1 MRVSNNNMTYGFLS
15 SLNKSQQRQTVLN
28 EQLSDGKA
36 IHRPS
41 DDPIRVI
48 RSMRFQSNLEQ
59 NDQFTQQV
67 KDAQSWMDTT
77 DSAIQS
83 LDSLVIR
90 AKELVIRAVGPN
102 PDVAFTAAAEEL
114 DGLINSAVDLGNT
127 KLGSRYVFAGQM
139 DTTTPFTR
147 DPSTGIVTFNGDNN
161 PVSMKIAPG
170 AVSPE
175 NDAINVTANSVFGSN
190 MELFNELN
198 AIKNKLATGNLT
210 ETDLKDLSSNG
221 IATVESIENRVVKA
235 HAELGARMSNYEMM
249 QNILEDNSN
258 IITADLAGA
267 EDLDVPRAIIDF
279 KTAESVYR
287 TALSVGARIMPPSLA
302 DYLS

>member
-48 RSMRFQSNLEQ
+48 RSLRFQSNLDQ
-59 NDQFTQQV
+59 NAQFTQQV
-67 KDAQSWMDTT
+67 KDAQSWMDTS
-77 DSAIQS
+77 DSAIQN

-90 AKELVIRAVGPN
+90 AKELVTRAIGPN
-102 PDVAFTAAAEEL
+102 PDIAFQAAAEEL
-114 DGLINSAVDLGNT
+114 DGLINSAVDIGNIKLGN
-127 KLGSRYVFAGQM
+127 RYVFAGQM
-139 DTTTPFTR
+139 DTTQPFTR
-147 DPSTGIVTFNGDNN
+147 DSATGVVTFNGDNN

-170 AVSPE
+170 AVSPD
-175 NDAINVTANSVFGSN
+175 NDAINMTANSVFGSN

-198 AIKNKLATGNLT
+198 DIKKQLATGNP
-210 ETDLKDLSSNG
+210 DLQSLSVDG
-221 IATVESIENRVVKA
+221 LGKLEAIENRVVKA

-249 QNILEDNSN
+249 QNILEGNESV
-258 IITADLAGA
+258 ITADLAGA

-279 KTAESVYR
+279 KTAEAVYR

>member
-1 MRVSNNNMTYGFLS
+1 MRVSNNNMTYSFLS
-15 SLNKSQQRQTVLN
+15 SLNKSQQRQAQLN

-48 RSMRFQSNLEQ
+48 RSLRFQSNLQQ

-77 DSAIQS
+77 DSAVQN
-83 LDSLVIR
+83 LDSIIIR
-90 AKELVIRAVGPN
+90 AKEIVTQAIGPN
-102 PDVAFTAAAEEL
+102 PAIGFQAAAEEI

-139 DTTTPFTR
+139 DTTQPFMRNADGT
-147 DPSTGIVTFNGDNN
+147 VTFNGDNN
-161 PVSMKIAPG
+161 PVSMRIAPG
-170 AVSPE
+170 AVSPD
-175 NDAINVTANSVFGSN
+175 NDTINLTASNVFGPS
-190 MELFNELN
+190 MELFNQLN
-198 AIKNKLATGNLT
+198 DIKKQLATGNP
-210 ETDLKDLSSNG
+210 DLQDLSNNG
-221 IATVESIENRVVKA
+221 LAKLETIENRVVSA
-235 HAELGARMSNYEMM
+235 HTELGARMSNYEMM

-258 IITADLAGA
+258 VITADLAGA